1 MANADNAGELPIKI
15 VKCFGIIP
23 VRFQDGRFELFIIQ
37 QRAGHWGF
45 PKGHPEP
52 QDKSEYESACREM
65 KEECNLEVKQVLFED
80 TFTDTYQYVKRGVL
94 KDKTVLLWAAEV
106 RDPEAVKL
114 QADEVLDGRWVKSD
128 EVCLSLTREHSKVLL
143 KKVLEKIEAV

>member
-1 MANADNAGELPIKI
+1 MADANNVRELPIKI

-23 VRFQDGRFELFIIQ
+23 VRFQDGFFELFIIQ

-65 KEECNLEVKQVLFED
+65 KEECNLEVKRVLFED
-80 TFTDTYQYVKRGVL
+80 TFTDKYQYVKKGVL
-94 KDKTVLLWAAEV
+94 KDKTVVFWVAET
-106 RDPEAVKL
+106 RDPGAVKL
-114 QADEVLDGRWVKSD
+114 QAAEVLDGRWVKSD
-128 EVCLSLTREHSKVLL
+128 EVCLSFTREHSKVLL
-143 KKVLEKIEAV
+143 KKVLERIEAI

>member
-1 MANADNAGELPIKI
+1 MADANNARELPIKI

-23 VRFQDGRFELFIIQ
+23 VRFQDGFFELFIIQ

-65 KEECNLEVKQVLFED
+65 KEECNLEVKRVLFED
-80 TFTDTYQYVKRGVL
+80 TFTDKYHYVKKGCQDN
-94 KDKTVLLWAAEV
+94 KFNIN
-106 RDPEAVKL
+106 
-114 QADEVLDGRWVKSD
+114 DEYTSIKVKSTKFGF
-128 EVCLSLTREHSKVLL
+128 VSNRRILLTVQQSATH
-143 KKVLEKIEAV
+143 